1 MDFPKTRYLVNP
13 KISHPVRTS
22 MTSEKSE
29 NSHRNKKRDLPKNKR
44 EKRATLKKDMLDT
57 AGFESETR
65 GSISEI
71 MFRIGLNVCLCS
83 CVCYFDGLLFSLFFC
98 VLSFFEFFFYKR
110 SFFTCEFFFF
120 LSLFSM

>member
-1 MDFPKTRYLVNP
+1 
-13 KISHPVRTS
+13 

-57 AGFESETR
+57 AGFENETR

-110 SFFTCEFFFF
+110 SYFTREFFFF
-120 LSLFSM
+120 SSLFCM